1 MVHRIY
7 VERKKG
13 FRNEAEALE
22 KDISESLGIRLE
34 GLRIINRYDVE
45 GIDGELLDKAV
56 DEVFSEPQV
65 DDVLAFLPDADH
77 VFCISYLPGQFDQRA
92 ESARQCISFISPET
106 SCRVR
111 SGKVYLIS
119 GAESDDIA
127 RIKRYLINP
136 VEAEETGLEELG
148 TLETPYRTPDM
159 VDTLAGFTAL
169 DGEGLGAVLEKYSLA
184 MDKEDLKVFQDHFKS
199 IGRNPTITELRVC
212 DTYWS
217 DHCRHTTFLT
227 ELEYVRSDDEDAKRM
242 FDIYLG
248 LREKLG
254 IKKPV
259 SLMDVATIGAK
270 YLKSLGLAERT
281 DQSEE
286 INACSINIDA
296 RIDGKDVPYLLM
308 FKNETHNHPTE
319 IEPFG
324 GAATCIGGA
333 IRDPLSG
340 RAYVYQAMRITGS
353 GDVTMPF
360 EETLAGKLPQ
370 RKIGITSAQ
379 GNSSYG
385 NQIGLATGLVDEIYH
400 PGYVAK
406 HMELGAVVA
415 AARKENVV
423 RQAPCPGDIVILLG
437 GRTGRDGIGGATG
450 SSKSHKRSSI
460 ETCSAEVQKGNAT
473 EERKLQRLFRNPEA
487 SRMIKRCNDF
497 GAGGVA
503 VAIGE
508 LADGLEIN
516 LDLVPKKY
524 QGLDGTEIA
533 ISESQERMAIVID
546 KRNEKRFM
554 QLAEQEN
561 LEATTVATVTKDPVL
576 KMLWNGRT
584 IVSLTRK
591 FLDTNGASKKAKA
604 LIVKGKETKEE
615 PKSLKERLSS
625 LAFTSRQGLAER
637 FDSTIGAGTVLMPFG
652 GIYQKTPAGA
662 MCALIP
668 TEEGN
673 CSTASIFSYG
683 YEPYKTDADP
693 FPGAYEAVVSSICKI
708 IAAGGKRKGCYL
720 SLQEFFAKTG
730 NDERRWGAPLAAL
743 LGALKAQL
751 DTECPAI
758 GGKDSMSGSF
768 EDLSVP
774 NTLVSFAINTADI
787 SRIKSPEFK
796 STSSYIYLIDKEDG
810 EDMKDY
816 LDRAAKIIGKDCVLS
831 SSTVEKKDVDV
842 TLSKLSFGNMIGLD
856 TEEED
861 LKASAW
867 SFIIESSRP
876 IPGLRL
882 VARTK
887 EERMFNSRNLEELLS
902 SYESGLAKVYPLKKD
917 GTGNVCTITYDK
929 PFTRPRPSARTAR
942 PKVLI
947 PVFPGTNCEYDSRRA
962 WLEAGANPVVQ
973 VINNLTSKNLEESIE
988 IFRKELGSSNMLFI
1002 PGGFS
1007 GADEPDGSG
1016 KFITAFLRNPGI
1028 MEGIADLLENRDGLI
1043 GGICNG
1049 FQALIKLGLVPYGEF
1064 RNAGADSPTLTFNT
1078 IARHVSR
1085 LVPTRISSTISP
1097 WLSLYEPG
1105 EVQMVPVSHGEGRFI
1120 ADSALVKELIKN
1132 GQIATQYVDPDGN
1145 ATMDG
1150 LYNVNG
1156 SVMAVEGIT
1165 SPDGRV
1171 FGRMGHIERCRD
1183 NLYKN
1188 VSPTSGL
1195 RFFKGAVGYFS

>member
-7 VERKKG
+7 VEKKKG
-13 FRNEAEALE
+13 FRNEAEALK
-22 KDISESLGIRLE
+22 KDIWESLGIGLE
-34 GLRIINRYDVE
+34 ELRIINRYDVE
-45 GIDGELLDKAV
+45 VIDGELLKKAV

-65 DDVLAFLPDADH
+65 DDVLSDIPKDGH

-106 SCRVR
+106 SCRVK
-111 SGKVYLIS
+111 SGKVYIAS
-119 GAESDDIA
+119 GAGNDDIA
-127 RIKRYLINP
+127 RIKKYLINP
-136 VEAEETGLEELG
+136 VEAEETGLDELG
-148 TLETPYRTPDM
+148 TLENSYQVPEV
-159 VDTLAGFTAL
+159 VDTLEGFISL
-169 DGEGLGAVLEKYSLA
+169 DDDGLETVIGKYALA
-184 MDKEDLKVFQDHFKS
+184 MDKDDIKVFQDHFKS
-199 IGRNPTITELRVC
+199 IKRNPTITELRVC

-227 ELEYVRSDDEDAKRM
+227 ELEDVRSDDEDAKRM
-242 FDIYLG
+242 FDTYLG
-248 LREKLG
+248 LRRKLG

-270 YLKSLGLAERT
+270 YLKSIGLAEKI

-360 EETLAGKLPQ
+360 EKTLEGKLPQ
-370 RKIGITSAQ
+370 KKIGITSAQ

-415 AARKENVV
+415 AARKENVI
-423 RQAPCPGDIVILLG
+423 RMTPDPGDIVILLG

-516 LDLVPKKY
+516 LNLVPKKY

-546 KRNEKRFM
+546 KKNEKRFM

-604 LIVKGKETKEE
+604 LIVKGRETKEE
-615 PKSLKERLSS
+615 PESLKERLSS

-668 TEEGN
+668 TEEGS

-693 FPGAYEAVVSSICKI
+693 FAGAYEAVVNSICKI

-730 NDERRWGAPLAAL
+730 GDERRWGAPLAAL

-774 NTLVSFAINTADI
+774 NTLVSFAINTADTC
-787 SRIKSPEFK
+787 RIKSPEFK
-796 STSSYIYLIDKEDG
+796 STSSYIHLIDKRDDEQ
-810 EDMKDY
+810 MKDY
-816 LDRAAKIIGKDCVLS
+816 LDRAAGIIGQEYVLS
-831 SSTVEKKDVDV
+831 SSTVDKKDVGV
-842 TLSKLSFGNMIGLD
+842 TLAKLSFGNMIGID
-856 TEEED
+856 EEEENPE
-861 LKASAW
+861 ASAW
-867 SFIIESSRP
+867 AFIIESRCP
-876 IPGLRL
+876 VPGLKL
-882 VARTK
+882 VAKTK
-887 EERMFNSRNLEELLS
+887 EEKKFNSTSLEELLFC
-902 SYESGLAKVYPLKKD
+902 YESGLENVYPLKKD
-917 GTGNVCTITYDK
+917 AKGKADTITYGK
-929 PFTRPRPSARTAR
+929 PSSRMVSTIRTAR

-947 PVFPGTNCEYDSRRA
+947 PVFPGTNCEYDSKRA
-962 WLEAGANPVVQ
+962 WLEAGAEPVVQ
-973 VINNLTSKNLEESIE
+973 VINNLSAKNLEESIAV
-988 IFRKELGSSNMLFI
+988 FKKELESSNILFI

-1028 MEGIADLLENRDGLI
+1028 MDGIAALLEKRDGLI

-1064 RNAGADSPTLTFNT
+1064 RNAGPDSPTLTFNT
-1078 IARHVSR
+1078 IGRHVSR

-1120 ADSALVKELIKN
+1120 AGPALVGELIRN
-1132 GQIATQYVDPDGN
+1132 GQIATQYVDHDGN

-1165 SPDGRV
+1165 SPDGRI

-1188 VSPTSGL
+1188 VSSSSGI